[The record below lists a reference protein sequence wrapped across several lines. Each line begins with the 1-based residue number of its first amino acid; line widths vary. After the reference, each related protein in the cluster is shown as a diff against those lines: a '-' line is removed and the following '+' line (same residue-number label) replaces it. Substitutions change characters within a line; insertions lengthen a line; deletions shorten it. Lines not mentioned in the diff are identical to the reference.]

1 MRLWL
6 VWWSV
11 IEPLR
16 EVCARQ
22 ASFLWLALTTAG
34 ICARGDLLGVSS
46 IVRTLGLAGRC
57 YDRLLDFFHSPAV
70 DPDRLSRKWT
80 QQAMGLFPAYRYAG
94 RPVLLGDGIKIP
106 KSGRKMPAVKLL
118 YQESEGNT
126 KPRYIMGHS
135 VQVVSMLVAAA
146 GSFFAVPLAGR
157 IHEGVKFTNRDHRTL
172 PVKFASLLD
181 AISIGAPFYL
191 VADAAFACRSLA
203 RRLVDSGN
211 HLISRLPRSA
221 VAYAP
226 APPCDGPRKRG
237 RPRLYGPKIKLWSLF
252 DCPAE
257 DWQSAQSPV
266 YGERGITIQFLCRDL
281 LWRPLRRVVRLV
293 LVEHPTRGRSIF
305 IATDIAMPP
314 IEVIRLYGLR
324 FKIELSFKQALR
336 VLGVYAYH
344 FWMSSMDKI
353 ARGSR
358 TQYLHRKSD
367 RYRAAVRR
375 KLAAYHRHIQVGLIS
390 QGILQYLAV
399 KHPRWVWASFG
410 SWLRTVR
417 PGIPPSE
424 LVTAAAMRNA
434 LPEFLADP
442 DSCPIFKKFL
452 RDRLDPTRYQPLRL
466 TG

>member
-57 YDRLLDFFHSPAV
+57 YDRVLDFFHSPAV
-70 DPDRLSRKWT
+70 NPDRLSRKWT

-135 VQVVSMLVAAA
+135 VQVVSMLVAAVS
-146 GSFFAVPLAGR
+146 SFFAVPLAGR

-211 HLISRLPRSA
+211 YLISRLPRSA

-237 RPRLYGPKIKLWSLF
+237 RPRLYGSKIQLWSLF

-257 DWQSAQSPV
+257 DRQSAQSPV
-266 YGERGITIQFLCRDL
+266 YGERRITIQFLCRDL

-305 IATDIAMPP
+305 ITTDIAMPP

-324 FKIELSFKQALR
+324 LVA
-336 VLGVYAYH
+336 VLWDVECYKRLPQRACV
-344 FWMSSMDKI
+344 
-353 ARGSR
+353 SR
-358 TQYLHRKSD
+358 FFLTYSRERMFYSPNL
-367 RYRAAVRR
+367 VR
-375 KLAAYHRHIQVGLIS
+375 
-390 QGILQYLAV
+390 
-399 KHPRWVWASFG
+399 
-410 SWLRTVR
+410 
-417 PGIPPSE
+417 
-424 LVTAAAMRNA
+424 
-434 LPEFLADP
+434 
-442 DSCPIFKKFL
+442 
-452 RDRLDPTRYQPLRL
+452 
-466 TG
+466 